1 MGSDRDHEDGQDLG
15 EAFVDSLLEVGL
27 LRRADLED
35 CVETS
40 KLRSS
45 KDKPLSVTD
54 VLLEKGFL
62 TSYQFKKLLKRVEN
76 HSLICHHCK
85 AKIVVAKSDYD
96 GKVRCKA
103 CKKDI
108 SLEEGTASVGD
119 ALVID
124 HPRRLADRLLA
135 KLLVSEGL
143 LDKLKVKKYMGKASE
158 SFPKRPLDSWLVDQ
172 GKIEP
177 EDIRPMR
184 KKRDKLL
191 EKRYPF
197 LARMQEDVE
206 LGRFLVTVGLVSLNR
221 LNECLV
227 AQAEKAK
234 DGEYT
239 TLRDLLHEAGE
250 LTEYQLEVF
259 LPRHFDRISKR
270 TEVLHRSPDD
280 EADAS
285 RELLDSEVELIEEM
299 KEKSGLVT
307 LELEEEKEEDKAY
320 IEKKKKIETYDKTN
334 LDPGNLL
341 RAYIEK
347 TYGTKQSKGK

>member
-1 MGSDRDHEDGQDLG
+1 MASDREEENEKDLG
-15 EAFVDSLLEVGL
+15 KAFVDSLLEAGL

-40 KLRSS
+40 KLRTTR
-45 KDKPLSVTD
+45 DKPLSVTD

-62 TSYQFKKLLKRVEN
+62 TSYQFKKLLKRVDK
-76 HSLICHHCK
+76 HSLICHGCK
-85 AKIVVAKSDYD
+85 GKIVVARSEYD
-96 GKVRCKA
+96 GKVRCKT
-103 CKKDI
+103 CKKDV
-108 SLEEGTASVGD
+108 SLEDGTASVGD

-135 KLLVSEGL
+135 KLLVSESL
-143 LDKLKVKKYMGKASE
+143 LDKGKVKKYLAKASE
-158 SFPKRPLDSWLVDQ
+158 SFPKRPLDGWLVDQ

-177 EDIRPMR
+177 EDIRPLR
-184 KKRDKLL
+184 KKRDRLL

-206 LGRFLVTVGLVSLNR
+206 LGRFLVTIGLVSLNR
-221 LNECLV
+221 LNESLV

-234 DGEYT
+234 EGEYAP
-239 TLRDLLHEAGE
+239 LRDLLRESGE

-259 LPRHFDRISKR
+259 LPRHFDRVSR
-270 TEVLHRSPDD
+270 RSEILRRNPEE

-299 KEKSGLVT
+299 RGDKSSLVEI
-307 LELEEEKEEDKAY
+307 ELEEEKEEDKEY
-320 IEKKKKIETYDKTN
+320 IERKKRIETYDKTA

-347 TYGTKQSKGK
+347 TYGTKQKKQ